1 MKLDKL
7 TIDGNKN
14 SLEVTD
20 KIFTNKINKKL
31 ISEIL
36 YKNIANFK
44 GRKAKKKKKK

>member
-1 MKLDKL
+1 MKLEKL
-7 TIDGNKN
+7 SIDGNKN

-20 KIFTNKINKKL
+20 KIFTTKVNKKL

-44 GRKAKKKKKK
+44 GRKA